1 MFFRPSLSIKDPR
14 IGVRI
19 KPGIAVRDTTNPAAV
34 EVPVNSRA
42 IQGIAINTIEP
53 EMTLVIDA
61 ICSNTNGAK
70 LRFTKDLLL

>member
-1 MFFRPSLSIKDPR
+1 MTDPR
-14 IGVRI
+14 IGESSS
-19 KPGIAVRDTTNPAAV
+19 PGIAVRETTNPAAV
-34 EVPVNSRA
+34 EVPVISSA

>member
-1 MFFRPSLSIKDPR
+1 M
-14 IGVRI
+14 
-19 KPGIAVRDTTNPAAV
+19 AVKETTNPAAV

-42 IQGIAINTIEP
+42 IHGIAIKTIEP

-70 LRFTKDLLL
+70 LRFTKDLLR